1 MADQTKIVKGGFR
14 ATLALIISI
23 IALILSFVAY
33 SSPAR
38 DEGLNPQI
46 KSLQAAMEK
55 MKADSAGQL
64 EKLRNETAQA
74 LDKMS
79 NALRIEEGAKKT
91 TGG

>member
-46 KSLQAAMEK
+46 KSLQAGYGKNEGRQRR
-55 MKADSAGQL
+55 SAG
-64 EKLRNETAQA
+64 KTA
-74 LDKMS
+74 K
-79 NALRIEEGAKKT
+79 
-91 TGG
+91 

>member
-1 MADQTKIVKGGFR
+1 
-14 ATLALIISI
+14 
-23 IALILSFVAY
+23 
-33 SSPAR
+33 
-38 DEGLNPQI
+38 
-46 KSLQAAMEK
+46 MEK

-79 NALRIEEGAKKT
+79 NALRIKEGAKKT